1 MSKKK
6 NILSIDLVNEGI
18 EILCNGDPCDII
30 VAIAETMNNSKEFK
44 AMMQAATILCDSG
57 DLKKI
62 SESIN
67 YVDYNNPLGNA

>member
-1 MSKKK
+1 
-6 NILSIDLVNEGI
+6 
-18 EILCNGDPCDII
+18 
-30 VAIAETMNNSKEFK
+30 MNNSKEFK